1 MVLELS
7 VFHIAILLGAAVLL
21 MIAAVSDAQRYRIPN
36 VVCAALLLLF
46 PLFVITAPGAIEWG
60 QHLMVFGLML
70 ISGFV
75 MFMGNIAGA
84 GDIKLLAA
92 TGLWAGPHLV
102 AVFLVT
108 TAIAG
113 GLLALL
119 MALLTHLR
127 NRSAASGRSV
137 GKSSHTLRDR
147 NFRGRSHDQVPSVP
161 TNTVSGL
168 RSRRHAQTQTHFAFC
183 RARDCRRNHVSCAVD
198 DGAAKYNGDGAGRMH
213 RQVKYWQQ
221 PVICRSAL

>member
-1 MVLELS
+1 MVLEMS
-7 VFHIAILLGAAVLL
+7 AFHLAILFGAGLL
-21 MIAAVSDAQRYRIPN
+21 LVMAAISDAQSYRIPN
-36 VVCAALLLLF
+36 KICGALLLLF
-46 PLFVITAPGAIEWG
+46 PFFVFTAPGAIEWE

-70 ISGFV
+70 VSGFI

-119 MALLTHLR
+119 MAFLTHIR
-127 NRSAASGRSV
+127 NR
-137 GKSSHTLRDR
+137 
-147 NFRGRSHDQVPSVP
+147 
-161 TNTVSGL
+161 
-168 RSRRHAQTQTHFAFC
+168 
-183 RARDCRRNHVSCAVD
+183 
-198 DGAAKYNGDGAGRMH
+198 AGRQAVPLA
-213 RQVKYWQQ
+213 RV
-221 PVICRSAL
+221 PIP